1 MVFEKDARLPKNYVN
16 ETESNQNQ
24 QKSINGDRRKKTIAE
39 QVNALSVYEDAVQE
53 PLLECT
59 NLASMYYQ
67 AQPIGSFRPD
77 AKILREDFCSSA
89 IVAQTWLSLG
99 KDHRAQGVDIDLK
112 ALQVA
117 RNRLMA
123 SERPDR
129 QACIVQSGQ
138 YSELGNPLKLPYIKP
153 HHTNT
158 DLQPSQ
164 EASSSNSSSPST
176 WSEGAASDRFERKF
190 QARLAKER
198 VKAARK
204 SGISTLSTA
213 NEADQTLED
222 DVPTAKGDIFILQ
235 HADVLTLPIKGLEGV
250 EIESPDLVY
259 AGNYALSYFHDRR
272 SLLAY
277 LAQCRRTLRK
287 RTGILIVDPFAGPTS
302 WEAKTEAER
311 TEQSQLWSQ
320 FSKEPGFLRSG
331 EDQDRPSP
339 LKGDPLE
346 FWSQDFH
353 EHESSSNSSDWH
365 QWPRGRLVLVRKGH
379 IGGGYEYWREDGPL
393 DYTTNRFRM
402 SLSFRFTRD
411 GSWLRDYFSY
421 DFRVWSLREI
431 TEAMEEVGF
440 ERVAVHAIPRTSE
453 FDRDEESEMEESE
466 RKSSSSDSE
475 MDESGD
481 ERDGLNGMANLIERT
496 EKQEA
501 GKSTYQVVESN
512 HKLFATRSFGSE
524 WSPSLLC

>member
-1 MVFEKDARLPKNYVN
+1 MVVELDARLPKFSESSNIKQQRVN
-16 ETESNQNQ
+16 NG
-24 QKSINGDRRKKTIAE
+24 GDRTIAE
-39 QVNALSVYEDAVQE
+39 KVDALSVYEDAVQE

-89 IVAQTWLSLG
+89 IVAQTWLGLG

-117 RNRLMA
+117 QRRLMS
-123 SERPDR
+123 SERAER
-129 QACIVQSGQ
+129 TACIVQSGQ
-138 YSELGNPLKLPYIKP
+138 YSDSGISRKLPYIKDNGI
-153 HHTNT
+153 HT
-158 DLQPSQ
+158 DLTASQ
-164 EASSSNSSSPST
+164 EASSSRSSSPST
-176 WSEGAASDRFERKF
+176 WAEGAASDRFERKF

-198 VKAARK
+198 AKASRK
-204 SGISTLSTA
+204 SGTSTPSA
-213 NEADQTLED
+213 QEGDQTLED
-222 DVPTAKGDIFILQ
+222 DIPSAKGDILILQ
-235 HADVLTLPIKGLEGV
+235 HADVLSLPIKGLEGIEV
-250 EIESPDLVY
+250 ESPDLIY

-287 RTGILIVDPFAGPTS
+287 KTGVLIVDPFAGPTS
-302 WEAKTEAER
+302 WEAKTDVER
-311 TEQSQLWSQ
+311 KEQDTLWDK
-320 FSKEPGFLRSG
+320 FSKEPGFLRAG
-331 EDQDRPSP
+331 EERPPSP
-339 LKGDPLE
+339 LQGDPLE
-346 FWSQDFH
+346 FWTGEKDEQKTK
-353 EHESSSNSSDWH
+353 SDTADWR
-365 QWPRGRLVLVRKGH
+365 QWPRGRLVLVRKGY
-379 IGGGYEYWREDGPL
+379 IGGEYEYWREDGPL

-440 ERVAVHAIPRTSE
+440 ERVEVHAIPRTTESDQGE
-453 FDRDEESEMEESE
+453 SMEKEEVDRGE
-466 RKSSSSDSE
+466 SSDSD
-475 MDESGD
+475 MNDSGD
-481 ERDGLNGMANLIERT
+481 ESDGLNGMAGLIERT
-496 EKQEA
+496 EKNEA
-501 GKSTYQVVESN
+501 GKNTYKVVEPH

-524 WSPSLLC
+524 YSSSL

>member
-1 MVFEKDARLPKNYVN
+1 MDARLPKF
-16 ETESNQNQ
+16 TASSDRAESGQSQ
-24 QKSINGDRRKKTIAE
+24 QKADRTIAE
-39 QVNALSVYEDAVQE
+39 QVDALSVYEDAVQE

-67 AQPIGSFRPD
+67 AQPIGSYRPD

-117 RNRLMA
+117 QKRLMET
-123 SERPDR
+123 ERAER
-129 QACIVQSGQ
+129 TACIVQSDA
-138 YSELGNPLKLPYIKP
+138 YSDSGSSRKLPYIKA
-153 HHTNT
+153 NRIQT
-158 DLQPSQ
+158 DSIASQ
-164 EASSSNSSSPST
+164 EASGSRSSSPST
-176 WSEGAASDRFERKF
+176 WAEGAASDRFERKF

-198 VKAARK
+198 AKAARK
-204 SGISTLSTA
+204 SGTLTPSA
-213 NEADQTLED
+213 QEGDQTIED
-222 DVPTAKGDIFILQ
+222 DVPTAKGDVLILQ
-235 HADVLTLPIKGLEGV
+235 HADVLSLPIKGLEGV
-250 EIESPDLVY
+250 DVESPDLIY

-287 RTGILIVDPFAGPTS
+287 KTGVLIVDPFAGPTS
-302 WEAKTEAER
+302 WEAKTDAER
-311 TEQSQLWSQ
+311 KEQEELWNR
-320 FSKEPGFLRSG
+320 FSKEPGFLRAG
-331 EDQDRPSP
+331 EEHPPSP

-346 FWSQDFH
+346 FWAREEGEQK
-353 EHESSSNSSDWH
+353 SSSDTADWR
-365 QWPRGRLVLVRKGH
+365 QWPRGRLILVRKGH
-379 IGGGYEYWREDGPL
+379 VGGEYEYWREDGPL

-440 ERVAVHAIPRTSE
+440 ERVAVHAIPRTTESDQGE
-453 FDRDEESEMEESE
+453 AMEKEEAEM
-466 RKSSSSDSE
+466 KKSSDSD

-481 ERDGLNGMANLIERT
+481 DNDGLNGMAGLMERT
-496 EKQEA
+496 EKNEA
-501 GKSTYQVVESN
+501 GKSTYKVVEPH

-524 WSPSLLC
+524 YSSSLS